1 MSDRDERAQ
10 PLRSIEG
17 EIIEV
22 GYRFL
27 VVGVT
32 AFILNV
38 FYHSVFYHS
47 KVRPPR
53 LLLSHS
59 NPLAL
64 SFSHAG
70 SSRIG
75 SSGNTSYRTR
85 SSRMLTSFMRKSAV
99 VKGPVIVKSPIRRSS
114 GVLHGIRYVQ
124 VGVVRI
130 QNIGNIWG

>member
-32 AFILNV
+32 AFILN
-38 FYHSVFYHS
+38 VFYHS

-99 VKGPVIVKSPIRRSS
+99 VKGPVIVNSLLYAGPQGFSTE
-114 GVLHGIRYVQ
+114 
-124 VGVVRI
+124 
-130 QNIGNIWG
+130 